1 MSSTDETRS
10 ARSGAPVTAERRQVS
25 VLFADMVGY
34 TAIVERLGEEKA
46 LVFVRMIYDTLTG
59 AVRSHGGSV
68 RGFAGDS
75 VMAVYGVPEAQED
88 AAMRACQ
95 TAAAIHAAFAE
106 AADEIKARFG
116 ERPMMRVGISSG
128 LAVMAPVEGA
138 SGEPT
143 AVGDTVNLASRL
155 QNLAPPGGTLI
166 CEATRRLVEWLVDAS
181 FEGERPIKGRSKP
194 QKVWLVNF
202 VRRGATRFDASVG
215 RGLSPHVGRD
225 AEMSRLRDA
234 LALSKA
240 RRQVVDISAEPGL
253 GKTRLVFEF
262 LKRLNDGEALVLTG
276 HCSADGQ
283 QIPFLPFIEAV
294 RDAFRVRPED
304 DPAEI
309 AAKIDAGLRTLDLH
323 TRENLG
329 LLLNLLGLE
338 PPEDALAGLD
348 GVLIGLRTRDLL
360 PALLAARC
368 RSSTVILHL
377 EDIHWIDGASEE
389 LLARLAETDRRP
401 NLVIV
406 HTSRPEYAPRWRGGE
421 GVATLALK
429 PLGANQIRHL
439 VQTRLGVESAPEAL
453 IRQVTERAAGNPLF
467 GEEILSF
474 LLEQGALRVESGT
487 ADFDAALGASA
498 LPASM
503 QTLLTARVEK
513 LPREDRALLQGAS
526 AIGRRFDPG
535 LLAFVLDAP
544 ETVGPSLRRL
554 QAQDIVYRDAN
565 SSDYLFKHIL
575 MRDSVYQSLL
585 TERRSELHLKI
596 AGALEKRSEG
606 RLAEAAETLAY
617 HYGLTNRR
625 DLAFTYLAMAGAKGV
640 GVYSL
645 EEAERYFASAL
656 AIYERDP
663 TCASGEQLAAC
674 LADYALCLNISL
686 RVKTLI
692 ELAGRFRPLLARLG
706 DSRHHALFLH
716 HYVATLVWNARYLDA
731 MRVQQDLTA
740 MARRLGDPQSLAYA
754 LVGELSASS
763 YGAPATRE
771 VFEARRREAEAAL
784 ANVDDAYLQNF
795 YLAILGWDEVCRGR
809 VVEARAAAD
818 RLMDIGRSS
827 NEPRSLG
834 YGAAM
839 RALIA
844 MVTDDTEPA
853 IEMAEV
859 ALGASRAP
867 FEKAIATS
875 AKYTALALL
884 NRPGAVEEVRRYVA
898 MCEEN
903 GWILFLSGPEST
915 VGVALALGG
924 RIDEALSHIE
934 AAIARREKEGYRAA
948 ADWSRLFLCEI
959 YLAILAGEGGG
970 SLGVLARNLR
980 SIAGAFLFGPKR
992 IQALV
997 ETVRKNPQFDPGG
1010 HYYARTEVIL
1020 GLLYKFKR
1028 KKALAARHLVEA
1040 RRILTDFGPSPTLA
1054 RVEGALAAVGGEPAG
1069 EDEKALVS

>member
-10 ARSGAPVTAERRQVS
+10 ARSAAPETGERRQVS

-88 AAMRACQ
+88 AAIRACR

-106 AADEIKARFG
+106 AADDIKARFG
-116 ERPMMRVGISSG
+116 ERPLMRVGVSSG
-128 LAVMAPVEGA
+128 LAVMARVEGE

-166 CEATRRLVEWLVDAS
+166 CDGTRRLVEWLVDAS

-202 VRRGATRFDASVG
+202 VRRGATRFDASIG
-215 RGLSPHVGRD
+215 RGLSPYVGRD
-225 AEMSRLRDA
+225 PEMSRLRDA
-234 LALSKA
+234 LALSKT
-240 RRQVVDISAEPGL
+240 RRQVVDIMAEPGL

-262 LKRLNDGEALVLTG
+262 LKRLNEGEALVLTG
-276 HCSADGQ
+276 HCSADGR

-294 RDAFRVRPED
+294 RDAFRVLPED
-304 DPAEI
+304 DPGEI
-309 AAKIDAGLRTLDLH
+309 AAKIDAGLRTLGLYS
-323 TRENLG
+323 RENLG
-329 LLLNLLGLE
+329 LLLNLLGLD
-338 PPEDALAGLD
+338 PPEDTLAGLD

-360 PALLAARC
+360 PALLTARC
-368 RSSTVILHL
+368 RASTVILFL

-389 LLARLAETDRRP
+389 LLARLAGTDRRP
-401 NLVIV
+401 NLVII
-406 HTSRPEYAPRWRGGE
+406 HTSRPEFLPRWRGAE

-439 VQTRLGVESAPEAL
+439 VQTRLGVEEAPEAL
-453 IRQVTERAAGNPLF
+453 IRQVTERSAGNPLF

-474 LLEQGALRVESGT
+474 LLEQGALRVEAGA
-487 ADFDAALGASA
+487 ADFDAALGASG

-503 QTLLTARVEK
+503 QTLLAARVEK
-513 LPREDRALLQGAS
+513 LPREDRALLQAAA

-544 ETVGPSLRRL
+544 DAVGPSLRRL

-565 SSDYLFKHIL
+565 SSDYVFKHIL
-575 MRDSVYQSLL
+575 MRDSVYQSLV
-585 TERRSELHLKI
+585 TARRSELHLKI

-617 HYGLTNRR
+617 HYGLTDRR

-645 EEAERYFASAL
+645 EEAERYFAAAL
-656 AIYERDP
+656 AVYARDP
-663 TCASGEQLAAC
+663 ACASGEQLAQC

-692 ELAGRFRPLLARLG
+692 ELASRFRPMLTRLG

-716 HYVATLVWNARYLDA
+716 HYVACLVWNARYLDA

-754 LVGELSASS
+754 LVSELSASS
-763 YGAPATRE
+763 YGAPAALE
-771 VFEARRREAEAAL
+771 VFEAERREAEAAL
-784 ANVDDAYLQNF
+784 ANVDDAYLQHF

-809 VVEARAAAD
+809 VVEARKAAD
-818 RLMDIGRSS
+818 RLMEIGRSS

-834 YGAAM
+834 YGMAM

-844 MVTDDTEPA
+844 MVTDDFEQA
-853 IEMAEV
+853 VEMADL
-859 ALGASRAP
+859 ALGAARAP
-867 FEKAIATS
+867 FEKEIAS
-875 AKYTALALL
+875 AAKYTALALL
-884 NRPGAVEEVRRYVA
+884 NRPGAVEEIARYVA
-898 MCEEN
+898 ACEEN
-903 GWILFLSGPEST
+903 GRLLFQGSPETMVS
-915 VGVALALGG
+915 VALATEG
-924 RIDEALSHIE
+924 RLDEALRGIE
-934 AAIARREKEGYRAA
+934 AGIARRETEGYRAA
-948 ADWSRLFLCEI
+948 ADWYRLSLCEL
-959 YLAILAGEGGG
+959 YLAILSGEGGV
-970 SLGVLARNLR
+970 SFGVILRNLR
-980 SIAGAFLFGPKR
+980 AIVGAMLTGHRK
-992 IQALV
+992 IQTLV
-997 ETVRKNPQFDPGG
+997 ETVRANPQFDREG
-1010 HYYARTEVIL
+1010 HYWARTELIL
-1020 GLLYKFKR
+1020 GLLDKIRKR
-1028 KKALAARHLVEA
+1028 KDPAVDHLTEA
-1040 RRILTDFGPSPTLA
+1040 RRILDAFGPSPVLT
-1054 RVEGALAAVGGEPAG
+1054 RVEAALEALGA
-1069 EDEKALVS
+1069 EKV